1 MSRPQ
6 SAPARQAAAR
16 RVRPAE
22 AIAAEPLERASLRGF
37 LRQLAARG
45 ELRHIQA
52 EVDPRFE
59 LGAYLW
65 QLARGP
71 AVLFERVRGSDVPV
85 VGNLLN
91 SRERFGLALGVPWR
105 DVYGRTLQALEQ
117 PIAPELV
124 SQAPCQEVDHAVDL
138 RRLPVPTWFEH
149 ESGAYI
155 TAGVIVAKDP
165 HSGRRNVSIARVQ
178 VRGARS
184 AFIGIAPNHHLS
196 VFARRAAALGRK
208 LEVAVTIGQHPAVV
222 LASNLYVRPGDDEF
236 DNAGALLGRP
246 VSLVRCRSIDVEVP
260 ADSELVLEGTLDPA
274 TLLQEGP
281 VSEFH
286 GLYQR
291 YSGGPEVTFSAIT
304 SRRTPILQVIT
315 PSLQPEHLLIGAVG
329 IAATAGQAV
338 LSALPESNAHV
349 VITEA
354 SGGRL
359 HAVVQ
364 LRNPAPGD
372 PRKAMFA
379 IWGHVNLV
387 KLVTVVNDDV
397 DPYDPAAVEYALAT
411 RFRAER
417 DVVIVPR
424 VRGDRADPLVTD
436 GLVTKMALDATRKA
450 EDREDWRAARPP
462 QAVLDLVAD
471 HLRSL

>member
-1 MSRPQ
+1 MSRRQLLPGS
-6 SAPARQAAAR
+6 SADALRE
-16 RVRPAE
+16 V
-22 AIAAEPLERASLRGF
+22 IAAEPLDRPSLRGF
-37 LRQLAARG
+37 LRQLADRG
-45 ELRHIQA
+45 ELRHIER
-52 EVDPRFE
+52 EVDRRFE

-71 AVLFERVRGSDVPV
+71 AVLFEHVRGSDMPV
-85 VGNLLN
+85 VGNVLN
-91 SRERFGLALGVPWR
+91 SRERFGLAMGVPWR
-105 DVYGRTLQALEQ
+105 DVFGRTLQALDH
-117 PIAPELV
+117 PIPPELV
-124 SQAPCQEVDHAVDL
+124 SGAACQEVEHELDL

-155 TAGVIVAKDP
+155 TAGVIVAHDP
-165 HSGRRNVSIARVQ
+165 ESGRRNVSIARVQ
-178 VRGARS
+178 VRGACT

-208 LEVAVTIGQHPAVV
+208 LDVAVTIGQHPAVV
-222 LASNLYVRPGDDEF
+222 LASNLYLRPGDDEF

-246 VSLVRCRSIDVEVP
+246 VPLVRCRSIDVEVP
-260 ADSELVLEGTLDPA
+260 ADSEIVLEGTLDPSS
-274 TLLQEGP
+274 LLREGP

-291 YSGGPEVTFSAIT
+291 YTGGPEITFSAIT
-304 SRRTPILQVIT
+304 SRRNPIFQVIT
-315 PSLQPEHLLIGAVG
+315 PSFQPEHLLIGAFG
-329 IAATAGQAV
+329 IAATAGRAV
-338 LSALPESNAHV
+338 LSALPESSAHV

-354 SGGRL
+354 GGGRL

-387 KLVTVVNDDV
+387 KLVTVVNEDI
-397 DPYDPAAVEYALAT
+397 DPYAPTAVEYAMAT

-417 DVVIVPR
+417 DVVMVPR

-436 GLVTKMALDATRKA
+436 GLVAKMGLDATRKA
-450 EDREDWRAARPP
+450 EDREDWRDARPP
-462 QAVLDLVAD
+462 QSVLDLVAEQ
-471 HLRSL
+471 LRNP